1 MTQQHRSP
9 NMLMPVRSR
18 MTKSWRESLK
28 NNHVTNQ
35 KQTSLIDDKE
45 CESMELG
52 YFLRLA
58 QF

>member
-1 MTQQHRSP
+1 
-9 NMLMPVRSR
+9 MPVRSR